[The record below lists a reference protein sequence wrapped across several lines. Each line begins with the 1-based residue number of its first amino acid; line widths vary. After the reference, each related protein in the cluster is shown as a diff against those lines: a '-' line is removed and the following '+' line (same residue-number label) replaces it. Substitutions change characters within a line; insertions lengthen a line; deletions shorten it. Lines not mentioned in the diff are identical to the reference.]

1 MPVRLVRYFSLI
13 TLCSLLIAT
22 PAIAAAQNI
31 SAGEAQRLLKQTPT
45 VYLLDVRTLGEFMQ
59 KRIAGAHLIPID
71 QLQSRVAELPK
82 DRTIV
87 VYCEV
92 GSRSELVAGYLA
104 RLGYREVF
112 NLSGGIMAWQVRGY
126 PILTGM
132 P

>member
-1 MPVRLVRYFSLI
+1 MFKQTSKTF
-13 TLCSLLIAT
+13 TLLLLAGLLLAT
-22 PAIAAAQNI
+22 TAAATMRTI
-31 SAGEAQRLLKQTPT
+31 SANDANNLLKQTPT
-45 VYLLDVRTLGEFMQ
+45 VFLLDVRTLGEFMQ

-71 QLQSRVAELPK
+71 QLQNRIAEIPK
-82 DRTIV
+82 NQTIL

-92 GSRSELVAGYLA
+92 GSRSELVAGYLT
-104 RLGYREVF
+104 RLGYPEVY